1 MADNITTTV
10 EVDPAI
16 ATTYQRALLRPNYP
30 QYIYNRFAKKY
41 SIAARSGNTM
51 KFRRYNRYSAAT
63 TPITEGI
70 TPNGHKQSKI
80 DLEAEISQYG
90 DFCTIT
96 DVVDLTTEDKNVA
109 VEVELQ
115 ADQMNATYDQITR
128 DILTGS
134 ASSTTCSNGEDT
146 ATFLNA
152 TDIKGVRQTMREQKA
167 RYMTALIKASQ
178 GQGTAPVRPSYW
190 GMADT
195 DLESDIEDVSG
206 FRSTTNYPGNQSVD
220 PMEWGYT
227 CNIRWLTSTEG
238 YVTGG
243 TYSCVILGQDAYAT
257 INLSSGNAKSIIHGP
272 TDPLEQRTTI
282 GWKMW
287 HVARI
292 LQDLYVHVL
301 KCTSAY

>member
-10 EVDPAI
+10 EVDPAV

-30 QYIYNRFAKKY
+30 EYIYNRFAKRY
-41 SIAARSGNTM
+41 SIKAKSGNTM

-70 TPNGHKQSKI
+70 TPNGHKQSKV
-80 DLEAEISQYG
+80 DLEAEINQYG

-96 DVVDLTTEDKNVA
+96 DVVDLTVEDKNVA

-115 ADQMNATYDQITR
+115 ADQMNATYDQLTR
-128 DILTGS
+128 DILVGS
-134 ASSTTCSNGEDT
+134 ASSTTCSNGEVT
-146 ATFLNA
+146 ATLLNS
-152 TDIKGVRQTMREQKA
+152 TDIKGVRQTMRENRAKF
-167 RYMTALIKASQ
+167 MTKVIKSSQ
-178 GQGTAPVRPSYW
+178 GQGTAPIRPSYW

-195 DLESDIEDVSG
+195 DLESDFEDVTG
-206 FRSTTNYPGNQSVD
+206 FRSITNYPGNQGVD
-220 PMEWGYT
+220 AMEWGYT
-227 CNIRWLTSTEG
+227 NNVRWLTSTEG

-243 TYSCVILGQDAYAT
+243 TYSCPIIGQEAYAT
-257 INLSSGNAKSIIHGP
+257 IDLSGGNAKSIIHGP

-287 HVARI
+287 QVARI
-292 LQDLYVHVL
+292 LNDLYIHVL
-301 KCTSAY
+301 KCTTAY